1 MPWSFERKVIYPAG
15 WCRGP
20 VNYGEQLALSERVW
34 QAYQTAGGNLKL
46 RRAAEDLSHWDWED
60 DLPLYEH
67 EGLARH
73 PDVTFD
79 KAGQPEAAFEKTEQ
93 DGSIAVWIR
102 RITEIEGIRT
112 VVIDKVVENAG
123 KPKLYRDPDN
133 DILLFYVKEP
143 EVEGGDK
150 SIAYRVQSEGWAVE
164 RVVPGTANPKTILDV
179 SMVRDYRLVLTY
191 ARDKQEHVIGYVVTD
206 RYPIIAMERVGAG
219 GQANELRF
227 VPVMNF
233 EQEDVVGAGAIA
245 LLDIVGLNL
254 FLEYE
259 EAVQVGATANVLTV
273 IMTVERPLDDTVK
286 VGGKADLLK
295 FIPIEDHFGE
305 NTVGASATANLLT
318 IEAV

>member
-1 MPWSFERKVIYPAG
+1 MPWSFERRIIYPAG

-20 VNYGEQLALSERVW
+20 VNYGEQTALSERVW
-34 QAYQTAGGNLKL
+34 QAYQTSGGNLKL

-60 DLPLYEH
+60 DMPLFEH

-79 KAGQPEAAFEKTEQ
+79 KAGQPEVTFEKMEE

-102 RITEIEGIRT
+102 RITEIGGIKT
-112 VVIDKVVENAG
+112 VVIDKVVDNAG
-123 KPKLYRDPDN
+123 KPKLYRDPDG

-143 EVEGGDK
+143 EMENGDRT
-150 SIAYRVQSEGWAVE
+150 IAYRVQSEGWATE
-164 RVVPGTANPKTILDV
+164 RAVAGTVNPKSILDV
-179 SMVRDYRLVLTY
+179 STVRDYRLVLTY
-191 ARDKQEHVIGYVVTD
+191 AKDDEHVIGYVVTD
-206 RYPIIAMERVGAG
+206 RYPIAAIEKVGVG
-219 GQANELRF
+219 GLANEIRF
-227 VPVMNF
+227 VPVVNS
-233 EQEDVVGAGAIA
+233 ESEDVVGVGVIA
-245 LLDIVGLNL
+245 DLLDIVGLNL

-259 EAVQVGATANVLTV
+259 EAVRVGATANVLTV
-273 IMTVERPLDDTVK
+273 IMIVERPLDDTVK

>member
-1 MPWSFERKVIYPAG
+1 VPWSFERKVIYPAG

-143 EVEGGDK
+143 EAEGGDK
-150 SIAYRVQSEGWAVE
+150 SIAYRVQSEGWATE
-164 RVVPGTANPKTILDV
+164 RAVAGTVNPKSILDV

-191 ARDKQEHVIGYVVTD
+191 AKDEEHVIGYVVTD
-206 RYPIIAMERVGAG
+206 RYPIVAIEKVGVG
-219 GQANELRF
+219 GLANEIRF
-227 VPVMNF
+227 VPVVNF
-233 EQEDVVGAGAIA
+233 GSEDVVGVGAIA
-245 LLDIVGLNL
+245 DLLDIVGLNL

-259 EAVQVGATANVLTV
+259 EGVGVGATANMLRV
-273 IMTVERPLDDTVK
+273 IVTVEYPLDDTVK
-286 VGGKADLLK
+286 VQSKADLLK
-295 FIPIEDHFGE
+295 FVPIEDHLGE
-305 NTVGASATANLLT
+305 NTLGVGATANLLT
-318 IEAV
+318 IEAI